1 MTAERLAASR
11 PTPCATHTNELSKL
25 YCPTHGVS
33 VCLLCASTK
42 HRACPEVRELQE
54 KVNEDRSV
62 LGELEAKL
70 KEAEDELERAMSE
83 LDQKLEQTERNTKIA
98 LADIEASCDRLQKS
112 VKTRRCRLKELAQ
125 LANEDVKSAV
135 RDGKMI
141 LLGRRGKVTAHRR
154 LVESAKQSVPSGALD
169 DVRPHLQTRVGDLHY
184 QATQPAN
191 AKPIVVPTLKL
202 DRALLAKL
210 EMEIAGLDVRAGVAR
225 TISSVQRV
233 IDGSTTKETTN
244 EEMKELATKHRD
256 AISHIKR
263 NQWCFNCEEEAMYH
277 CCWNTSYCSVRCQ
290 QEHWH
295 KEHKRVCRRKR

>member
-1 MTAERLAASR
+1 
-11 PTPCATHTNELSKL
+11 
-25 YCPTHGVS
+25 
-33 VCLLCASTK
+33 
-42 HRACPEVRELQE
+42 
-54 KVNEDRSV
+54 
-62 LGELEAKL
+62 
-70 KEAEDELERAMSE
+70 
-83 LDQKLEQTERNTKIA
+83 
-98 LADIEASCDRLQKS
+98 
-112 VKTRRCRLKELAQ
+112 
-125 LANEDVKSAV
+125 
-135 RDGKMI
+135 
-141 LLGRRGKVTAHRR
+141 
-154 LVESAKQSVPSGALD
+154 
-169 DVRPHLQTRVGDLHY
+169 TRVGDLHY

-210 EMEIAGLDVRAGVAR
+210 EMEIAGLGEMQTTPSTVTSQAGWLKPMTLRTDVRAGVAR